1 LEDEAIAANNNRVRT
16 DDQLLRPRALN
27 APQIQSDLQLEEVQI
42 TINSR
47 SDARKSGKAGVQA
60 SKELQEMNKVENLSA
75 TKQGEERLV
84 YKDKSGESHNLG
96 ESISNVRG
104 RAVYQNSN
112 NWIDA
117 NIALNAAENNNL
129 KTNRVKFN
137 SQEYFKLM
145 QKEGANDFLALGRNV
160 RFMMDNEIFEVYE

>member
-1 LEDEAIAANNNRVRT
+1 
-16 DDQLLRPRALN
+16 
-27 APQIQSDLQLEEVQI
+27 
-42 TINSR
+42 
-47 SDARKSGKAGVQA
+47 
-60 SKELQEMNKVENLSA
+60 
-75 TKQGEERLV
+75 
-84 YKDKSGESHNLG
+84 
-96 ESISNVRG
+96 
-104 RAVYQNSN
+104 VYQNSN

-137 SQEYFKLM
+137 SQEYFKLI

>member
-1 LEDEAIAANNNRVRT
+1 
-16 DDQLLRPRALN
+16 
-27 APQIQSDLQLEEVQI
+27 
-42 TINSR
+42 
-47 SDARKSGKAGVQA
+47 
-60 SKELQEMNKVENLSA
+60 M
-75 TKQGEERLV
+75 
-84 YKDKSGESHNLG
+84 
-96 ESISNVRG
+96 
-104 RAVYQNSN
+104 YQNSN

-137 SQEYFKLM
+137 SQEYFKLI